1 MANDDTEL
9 SGRSVADLLTQAS
22 DQTVTLVRQELE
34 LAKAELTV
42 KGKQVGLGAGMFG
55 GAGVF
60 GVYAFGALTAAIILA
75 LSLAMT
81 GWLAGLIVA
90 VIYGAIAGGL
100 ALQGKSKVK
109 AGTPPVPEQAVRSV
123 KADLESTKQHVKD
136 GRR

>member
-1 MANDDTEL
+1 VADDDSEL
-9 SGRSVADLLTQAS
+9 SGRSRRSAQAS
-22 DQTVTLVRQELE
+22 DQTMTLVRQELA

-55 GAGVF
+55 GAGVS
-60 GVYAFGALTAAIILA
+60 GVYAFGAPTAAIVLA

-81 GWLAGLIVA
+81 GRLGRADVA

-100 ALQGKSKVK
+100 ALQGRSKVK
-109 AGTPPVPEQAVRSV
+109 AGTPPVPEQTVQSV
-123 KADLESTKQHVKD
+123 KADLQSTTQHVKE